1 MQITIT
7 PNDIIERCLWFE
19 FKKFCLKNKSEQEI
33 EKLIIENK
41 PFVISEENAYVTGLL
56 KIIST
61 NNLTHRFKQYINEL
75 LDIRSIIYEDKVYI
89 NKSILMKES
98 ISFKNRF
105 PISYNPD
112 IVFKISL
119 EEMNNYINKVVKE
132 FDKLEVVEVNRKIKG
147 QLKKYNCVKSA
158 IVAKLVKV

>member
-7 PNDIIERCLWFE
+7 PNDIIERCLWYE
-19 FKKFCLKNKSEQEI
+19 YKKFCLKDKSEQEI
-33 EKLIIENK
+33 EELIIENK
-41 PFVISEENAYVTGLL
+41 PFVITENNAYVTGLL

-75 LDIRSIIYEDKVYI
+75 LDIRSIIYENNVYI
-89 NKSILMKES
+89 NKIILMKES

-112 IVFKISL
+112 LSFKLAL
-119 EEMNNYINKVVKE
+119 EEMNNFINTVVKE
-132 FDKLEVVEVNRKIKG
+132 FDKLEVIEVSRKIKG
-147 QLKKYNCVKSA
+147 QIKKYNCVKSTQ
-158 IVAKLVKV
+158 IAKLVKL